1 VFSGVFPCAE
11 IAVEIT
17 RKTAAKFPPRQ
28 ATLSAHKVCAL
39 MCLLGA
45 LTPLKP
51 LCAPVL
57 QHRLIHAPFGAFF
70 FQAPT
75 LARTAF

>member
-1 VFSGVFPCAE
+1 MFGGVFPCAE
-11 IAVEIT
+11 VAVKIT

-45 LTPLKP
+45 LAPLKP
-51 LCAPVL
+51 LYLLVV
-57 QHRLIHAPFGAFF
+57 
-70 FQAPT
+70 
-75 LARTAF
+75 